1 MNELMKKSIGTA
13 AKRWRIERRMS
24 QNDMA
29 AELGCSR
36 SMVSQFERGF
46 SISGDIF
53 GSLIWNGLPYE
64 YITEEMNKNESDC

>member
-1 MNELMKKSIGTA
+1 MNELIKKSVGKA
-13 AKRWRIERRMS
+13 AKRWRIERGLS

-29 AELGCSR
+29 EELGCSR

-53 GSLIWNGLPYE
+53 GSLIWNGLPCE
-64 YITEEMNKNESDC
+64 YITEEMNKSESDC